1 MFPSYFFIIRAVS
14 LLLSANYADNMKT
27 FDYGWTKTDKETGPV
42 AQTKDFMQS
51 KKKKR
56 NKWKGIKCDGKK
68 ICFVP
73 NCISLQ
79 LIHHH

>member
-1 MFPSYFFIIRAVS
+1 MFFIFRVVL

-51 KKKKR
+51 KKKKEKQMER
-56 NKWKGIKCDGKK
+56 
-68 ICFVP
+68 
-73 NCISLQ
+73 
-79 LIHHH
+79 H